1 MKRISV
7 LVVLVLIGSVVT
19 TQLLGKSK
27 TNLPPDKYEK
37 IMFLVGRMLT
47 DGHYSPQ
54 QIDDA
59 FSKRVFDRYLTEL
72 DPEKNI
78 FLKSDIAALRVY
90 ENKID
95 DELTG
100 APLLFSKLLG
110 IFTTRVE
117 ETELLYQKILT
128 QPFVFANSE
137 EVILDPEQFDFPLH
151 AAEREQRWR
160 NKLKYMTL
168 ERYAEGLALNQKT
181 AEKDK

>member
-100 APLLFSKLLG
+100 APLLFFQSCWENFYDACGGNGVALSKNIDSAFCFCKFRG
-110 IFTTRVE
+110 
-117 ETELLYQKILT
+117 
-128 QPFVFANSE
+128 S
-137 EVILDPEQFDFPLH
+137 DF
-151 AAEREQRWR
+151 RS
-160 NKLKYMTL
+160 
-168 ERYAEGLALNQKT
+168 
-181 AEKDK
+181 